1 MKVTTLKA
9 LVHFGLAALAFA
21 ELFSAKTDAR
31 KALLGAACGWH
42 LNSTFYHACLEKDE
56 NEN

>member
-42 LNSTFYHACLEKDE
+42 LNATFYHACLEKDE
-56 NEN
+56 E